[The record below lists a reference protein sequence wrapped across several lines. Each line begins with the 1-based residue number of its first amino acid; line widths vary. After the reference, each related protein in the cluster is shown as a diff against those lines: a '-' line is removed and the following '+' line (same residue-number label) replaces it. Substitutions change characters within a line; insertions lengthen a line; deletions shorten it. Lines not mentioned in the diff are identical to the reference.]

1 MIYRIASFTVC
12 LLLLTSWNFNLK
24 AQSDD
29 PVLFTVNGKE
39 VRVSEFTYIYD
50 KTNGDKADYSEKS
63 LQEYLD
69 LYIDFKLQV
78 AKGED
83 MGLDKNPKV
92 LQEQNQY
99 KRQLSSTYLTDREI
113 TEKLV
118 KEAYENSKEDR
129 KISHILVM
137 VKENAPEDQV
147 RAAMERI
154 QKVKSQVTAENFG
167 DLAKQ
172 YSDDGYSK
180 KDGGNLGYFTIMQL
194 PYELEKAMYNTK
206 KGEVSGIVRTK
217 YGFHILKVDE
227 VRPAFG
233 QVQLAQI
240 LIRPNK
246 VGGEEKAKAIIDS
259 LHKELTG
266 GAKFSELTKKHS
278 MDNASKSR
286 AGIIGW
292 VGINKFP
299 ADFEKEIFALKK
311 DGELSKPIKTSA
323 GWHILQRVKAMKD
336 PSYQQVKGE
345 LTTQIKR
352 DERFQIVQ
360 DSLVARI
367 KREGGYKKDEKL
379 AQDILAALEADK
391 TFLQGRWNPSKD
403 LLSNEKVLFSIGN
416 INATVKEFVL
426 LAQRSPNER
435 FSMQPRTAQAAMERI
450 LAKLESQKAL
460 IYEETQLDKKYPE
473 FKALMREYE
482 EGILLFEVK
491 KELVWDKASNDDEG
505 LKAYYEEHKNDY
517 QWKERAKVTFYTL
530 RTTDKKLVKKIKKK
544 SKKKTAEEVKELFN
558 QDNAVV
564 QTTQATYEKGK
575 NSEVDALKW
584 KAKTI
589 SKGYEKDGSFYFTK
603 IEEVL
608 SAENKTLDEAR
619 GYVVADYQ
627 DALEKSL
634 IEDLR
639 KKFKVEVNKEVF
651 KSLQK

>member
-12 LLLLTSWNFNLK
+12 LLLLMNLSNLN
-24 AQSDD
+24 AQTED
-29 PVLFTVNGKE
+29 PVLFTVDGKE
-39 VRVSEFTYIYD
+39 IRVSEFTYIYD
-50 KTNGDKADYSEKS
+50 KTNGDKANYSEKS
-63 LQEYLD
+63 LKEYLD

-78 AKGED
+78 AKGEKLG
-83 MGLDKNPKV
+83 MDKDPKV

-118 KEAYENSKEDR
+118 KEAYEYSKEDR
-129 KISHILVM
+129 KVSHILVM
-137 VKENAPEDQV
+137 LKENAPEEQV

-154 QKVKSQVTAENFG
+154 KKVKSQVTAENFAE
-167 DLAKQ
+167 LANQ

-180 KDGGNLGYFTIMQL
+180 KEGGTLGYFTVMQL

-206 KGEVSGIVRTK
+206 KGEVSGIVRSK
-217 YGFHILKVDE
+217 YGFHILKVEE
-227 VRPAFG
+227 VRPAYG
-233 QVQLAQI
+233 QIQLAQI
-240 LIRPNK
+240 LIRPKK

-266 GAKFSELTKKHS
+266 GAEFPAMAAKHS
-278 MDNASKSR
+278 QDNSTKAR

-292 VGINKFP
+292 IGINKFP
-299 ADFEKEIFALKK
+299 ADFEKEVFNLNK
-311 DGELSKPIKTSA
+311 DGAISKPIKSSA
-323 GWHILQRVKAMKD
+323 GWHILKRVKAMKS
-336 PSYQQVKGE
+336 PTYQQVKGE
-345 LTTQIKR
+345 LTTKIKR

-360 DSLVARI
+360 DSLVERI
-367 KREGGYKKDEKL
+367 KREGGYKKEEKL
-379 AQDILAALEADK
+379 AQDILAALKKDK

-403 LLSNEKVLFSIGN
+403 LLNNEKVLFSIGD

-450 LAKLESQKAL
+450 LNKLVTQKAL

-473 FKALMREYE
+473 FKSLMREYE

-491 KELVWDKASNDDEG
+491 KDLVWDKASNDDEG
-505 LKAYYEEHKNDY
+505 LKTYYEANKSDY

-530 RTTDKKLVKKIKKK
+530 RTIDKKLIKQIRKKAKKK
-544 SKKKTAEEVKELFN
+544 SAEEIKEMFN

-575 NSEVDALKW
+575 NAEVDALKW
-584 KAKTI
+584 KAKTV
-589 SKGYEKDGSFYFTK
+589 SKGYDKDGSFYFTK

-608 SAENKTLDEAR
+608 PSENKSLDEAR

-639 KKFKVEVNKEVF
+639 KEFKIDVKKDVL

>member
-12 LLLLTSWNFNLK
+12 LLLFMNLSNLN
-24 AQSDD
+24 AQTDD
-29 PVLFTVNGKE
+29 PVLFTVDGKE

-50 KTNGDKADYSEKS
+50 KTNGDKANYSEKS
-63 LQEYLD
+63 LKEYLD

-78 AKGED
+78 AKGEKLG
-83 MGLDKNPKV
+83 MDKDPKV

-118 KEAYENSKEDR
+118 KEAYEHSQEDR
-129 KISHILVM
+129 KLSHILVM
-137 VKENAPEDQV
+137 LKENAPEEQV

-154 QKVKSQVTAENFG
+154 KKVKSQVTAANFAE
-167 DLAKQ
+167 LAAQ

-180 KDGGNLGYFTIMQL
+180 KNGGNLGYFTVMQL

-206 KGEVSGIVRTK
+206 KGEVSGIVRSK
-217 YGFHILKVDE
+217 YGFHILKVEE
-227 VRPAFG
+227 VRPAYG
-233 QVQLAQI
+233 QIQLAQI
-240 LIRPNK
+240 LIRPKK

-259 LHKELTG
+259 LHKELSGSADFAAT
-266 GAKFSELTKKHS
+266 AAKHS
-278 MDNASKSR
+278 QDNSTKAR

-299 ADFEKEIFALKK
+299 ADFEKEVFNLKK
-311 DGELSKPIKTSA
+311 DGAISKPIKSSA
-323 GWHILQRVKAMKD
+323 GWHILKRVKAMKN
-336 PSYQQVKGE
+336 PTYQQVKGE
-345 LTTQIKR
+345 LTTKIKR

-360 DSLVARI
+360 DSLVERI
-367 KREGGYKKDEKL
+367 KREGGYKRDEKI
-379 AQDILAALEADK
+379 AQDVLAALKNDK

-403 LLSNEKVLFSIGN
+403 LLNNQKVLFSIGN

-450 LAKLESQKAL
+450 LNKLVTQKAL

-491 KELVWDKASNDDEG
+491 KDLVWDKASNDDEG
-505 LKAYYEEHKNDY
+505 LKAYYEEHKSDY

-530 RTTDKKLVKKIKKK
+530 RTTDKKLINKIRKK
-544 SKKKTAEEVKELFN
+544 SKKKSAEEIKELFN

-575 NSEVDALKW
+575 NAEVDALKW
-584 KAKTI
+584 KARTV
-589 SKGYEKDGSFYFTK
+589 SKGYDKDGSFYFTK

-608 SAENKTLDEAR
+608 PSENKSLDEAR

-639 KKFKVEVNKEVF
+639 KEFKVEVKKEVL